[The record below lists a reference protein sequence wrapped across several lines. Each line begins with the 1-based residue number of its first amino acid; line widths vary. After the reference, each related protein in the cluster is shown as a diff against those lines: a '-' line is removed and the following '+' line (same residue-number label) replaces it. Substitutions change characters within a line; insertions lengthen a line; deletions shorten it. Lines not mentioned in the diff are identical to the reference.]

1 MSQPFHG
8 PVVVLT
14 RVEEEALAALA
25 QEQPGLLPKTL
36 EDLKQDGL
44 PAPVLEKLTKS
55 ATRFVGKEEDFEK
68 PLTAFG
74 KVTVL
79 SLKPGG

>member
-1 MSQPFHG
+1 VSQPFHG

-36 EDLKQDGL
+36 E
-44 PAPVLEKLTKS
+44 VKLDRAMS
-55 ATRFVGKEEDFEK
+55 SDPRWREPHE
-68 PLTAFG
+68 
-74 KVTVL
+74 
-79 SLKPGG
+79 